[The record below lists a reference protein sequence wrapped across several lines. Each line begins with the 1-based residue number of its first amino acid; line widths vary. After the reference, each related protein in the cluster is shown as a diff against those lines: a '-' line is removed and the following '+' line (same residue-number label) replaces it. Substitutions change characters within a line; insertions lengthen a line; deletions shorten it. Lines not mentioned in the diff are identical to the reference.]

1 MHGLYGMIYGLVGV
15 AESTNAAAVAEVLG
29 EVRALGAGPRAPEFA
44 ALPMAELST
53 HGFEMLIRRALAH
66 GFAQE
71 LIDAPAYAAHAA
83 ERQALGLE

>member
-1 MHGLYGMIYGLVGV
+1 
-15 AESTNAAAVAEVLG
+15 
-29 EVRALGAGPRAPEFA
+29 
-44 ALPMAELST
+44 MAELST

-83 ERQALGLE
+83 ERRALGLE